1 MNVGRAFGYL
11 FRDRRWLAKMAV
23 AAVLTIVPVL
33 GWIVLWGY
41 GLRIIRGVVAGN
53 DVPLPEW
60 DEWAGPFADGLKAFL
75 VVVVWSFSPTVVV
88 VLPRFVVARD
98 GGTASVLPLLA
109 LALGLVAGVI
119 TAAAVA
125 RVANT
130 RSFLAGIEGGPV
142 LRMVGRNLG
151 DYLLVFLIFLLLA
164 ALVGCAGGIALFFV
178 WAAVLATE
186 SAGALL
192 GAGLASA
199 LVVAVVLPYLQF
211 VLVHLYGQA
220 SYRAEPAFWR
230 RPLD

>member
-1 MNVGRAFGYL
+1 MNVGRAFAYV
-11 FRDRRWLAKMAV
+11 FHDPRWLAKMSI
-23 AAVLTIVPVL
+23 AAVLMIVPVL

-41 GLRIIRGVVAGN
+41 GSRIIRGVVAGN

-60 DEWAGPFADGLKAFL
+60 DEWAGLFADGLRAIL
-75 VVVVWSFSPTVVV
+75 VVVGWSFLPTVVV
-88 VLPRFVVARD
+88 VLPRFVVEGD
-98 GGTASVLPLLA
+98 GGAASVLPLLA
-109 LALGLVAGVI
+109 LALALFAAVI

-125 RVANT
+125 RVAIT

-151 DYLLVFLIFLLLA
+151 DYLLIFLIVLLLT
-164 ALVGCAGGIALFFV
+164 ALVGCVGGIALFFV

-192 GAGLASA
+192 GAVLASV
-199 LVVAVVLPYLQF
+199 LVVALVLPYLQF
-211 VLVHLYGQA
+211 VLFHLYGQA
-220 SYRAEPAFWR
+220 AYRAEPAFWR